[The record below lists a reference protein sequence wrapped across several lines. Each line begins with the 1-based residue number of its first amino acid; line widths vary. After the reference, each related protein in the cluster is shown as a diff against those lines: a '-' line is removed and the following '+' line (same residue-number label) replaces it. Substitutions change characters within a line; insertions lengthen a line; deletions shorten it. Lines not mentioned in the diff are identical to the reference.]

1 MKKTQRTENPFP
13 FSDTNKR
20 YHTMDFFLRTAFGGR
35 KACKVP
41 IDAGFTCPNRDGTK
55 GHGGCSFCSARGS
68 GEFALGNKHSITE
81 QINAGIEM
89 MRKKWNDAV
98 FIPYFQSFTNTYAP
112 ISVLKKKYDE
122 ALSHPDC
129 TGICIATRP
138 DCITPEI
145 SALLHEIA
153 KDNFLMLELGL
164 QTVHDET
171 AKDLNRGYGYADFLK
186 AYDLV
191 KDLFVC
197 VHLINGLPGE
207 TPEMM
212 LESARRLSE
221 LNVSAVKIHSLYV
234 TEGTEIA
241 KSYLLGEFDVMSKE
255 DYVRTVCD
263 QLEILPKTTVIER
276 VTGDGAPDTL
286 IAPEW
291 SRKKLS
297 VQNDIDKELYRRGS
311 FQGIKYG
318 KSE

>member
-1 MKKTQRTENPFP
+1 
-13 FSDTNKR
+13 
-20 YHTMDFFLRTAFGGR
+20 MDFFLRTAFAGR

-55 GHGGCSFCSARGS
+55 GSGGCSFCSARGS
-68 GEFALGNKHSITE
+68 GEFALGSKHSITE

-112 ISVLKKKYDE
+112 VSVLKSKYSE
-122 ALSHPDC
+122 ALSHPGC

-145 SALLHEIA
+145 SSLLHEIA

-164 QTVHDET
+164 QTVHDG
-171 AKDLNRGYGYADFLK
+171 AAAGLNRGYGYDDFLK

-207 TPEMM
+207 THEMM
-212 LESARRLSE
+212 LESARRLSA
-221 LNVSAVKIHSLYV
+221 LNVKAVKIHSLYV

-241 KSYLLGEFDVMSKE
+241 KSYLRGEFDVMSKE
-255 DYVRTVCD
+255 DYVRAVCD
-263 QLEILPKTTVIER
+263 QLEILPPTTVIER
-276 VTGDGAPDTL
+276 VTGDGAPNTL

-311 FQGIKYG
+311 FQGIKYS
-318 KSE
+318 K